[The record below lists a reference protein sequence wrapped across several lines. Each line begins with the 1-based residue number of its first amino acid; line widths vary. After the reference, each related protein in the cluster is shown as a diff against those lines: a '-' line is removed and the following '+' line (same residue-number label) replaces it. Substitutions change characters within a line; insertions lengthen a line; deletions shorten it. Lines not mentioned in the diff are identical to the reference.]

1 MNPVIKKA
9 TSDDIP
15 AITAI
20 YADAVLNGRASFE
33 LTPPDEAQMQKRFDL
48 LVNNGFP
55 YYVARVEGAVAGY
68 AYAGPYHTRPG
79 YKWTVENTV
88 YVNPA
93 NHGQGLGS
101 KLLDQLILDCT
112 AKNFRQMIAVIGD
125 SANLGSIRLHEKA
138 GFSHCGTMKGIG
150 RKHGV
155 WLDSVIMQRQLGK
168 GDAGAAD

>member
-1 MNPVIKKA
+1 MNPVIEKA
-9 TSDDIP
+9 TRDDIP
-15 AITAI
+15 EITAI

-33 LTPPDEAQMQKRFDL
+33 LTPPDDTQMQQRFDL

-68 AYAGPYHTRPG
+68 AYAGPYHARPG

-88 YVNPA
+88 YVAPA
-93 NHGQGLGS
+93 SHGQGLGS

-125 SANLGSIRLHEKA
+125 SVNLGSIRLHEKA
-138 GFSHCGTMKGIG
+138 GFIHCGTLKSIG

-155 WLDSVIMQRQLGK
+155 WLDSVVMQRRLGK
-168 GDAGAAD
+168 GDADVPN